1 MAKKNAGN
9 PPVTARDE
17 FSQAT
22 RELLARRAG
31 FRCSICQ
38 APTTGPHSTAQQA
51 VYLGEASHIYSAA
64 PNGPRDDPSLS
75 AEERASPSNGI
86 HLCKIHARHIDVEV
100 STYPPQKLIEMKLA
114 HEQTIRA
121 LLVGPS
127 ADFDPDF
134 LTSHE
139 IQIIHGRGHPK
150 LTDLWVKRHL
160 VRPQVDAAP
169 AKCDAISLL
178 SGESGMQ
185 IISGDQSSGRTS
197 LLKYLATNSLQRKN
211 CVWIDG
217 RRLTET
223 AIRDPVRLLAAG
235 YKALNANVDGWE
247 SFLQS
252 PQSDNLILIDD
263 LHLSPLNLATTR
275 RLLSLL
281 QGLAG
286 LVIVTV
292 NPPFFI
298 EFLAF
303 QSNIEVRSNHW
314 ELLDLSRADC
324 SELVKLWCTFR
335 SESIPDQELDVR
347 VASTQDQLEILF
359 GRKLMPRLPFFIL
372 TALQLID
379 AGSPMDTSVGSFG
392 GVYEAV
398 IHLALCKDAPNQAAI
413 TSERAY
419 LEELAYWCESQ
430 PDSPHR
436 QAFNQWFADRKAI
449 LLKRVEELEMSLSIK
464 GFISR
469 RHQGFRFNYQR
480 YYFLAS
486 FLRDNPNR
494 VGVDE
499 YISKLI
505 ANCWNEDYAN
515 TALFLAYLQPSS
527 RLINA
532 LLAEARR
539 LFQNHSEFEL
549 GSWKIDSTFHPGFF
563 RGLTFT
569 RDPESNRR
577 LLAERLDA
585 ENPVSSA
592 ECESGTSTV
601 LPDVN
606 GDPFLDFLRGFHV
619 IKLIGQLIRNSPIA
633 LDAEQKRDMV
643 CAGFDLS
650 LRLISFMGE
659 ICSPAAVQAHAVNEL
674 RTRVLKKS
682 DRFQLEAQLTGLTYN
697 LTLFLT
703 LT

>member
-1 MAKKNAGN
+1 
-9 PPVTARDE
+9 
-17 FSQAT
+17 
-22 RELLARRAG
+22 
-31 FRCSICQ
+31 
-38 APTTGPHSTAQQA
+38 
-51 VYLGEASHIYSAA
+51 
-64 PNGPRDDPSLS
+64 
-75 AEERASPSNGI
+75 
-86 HLCKIHARHIDVEV
+86 
-100 STYPPQKLIEMKLA
+100 
-114 HEQTIRA
+114 
-121 LLVGPS
+121 
-127 ADFDPDF
+127 
-134 LTSHE
+134 
-139 IQIIHGRGHPK
+139 
-150 LTDLWVKRHL
+150 
-160 VRPQVDAAP
+160 
-169 AKCDAISLL
+169 
-178 SGESGMQ
+178 
-185 IISGDQSSGRTS
+185 
-197 LLKYLATNSLQRKN
+197 
-211 CVWIDG
+211 
-217 RRLTET
+217 
-223 AIRDPVRLLAAG
+223 
-235 YKALNANVDGWE
+235 
-247 SFLQS
+247 
-252 PQSDNLILIDD
+252 
-263 LHLSPLNLATTR
+263 
-275 RLLSLL
+275 
-281 QGLAG
+281 
-286 LVIVTV
+286 
-292 NPPFFI
+292 
-298 EFLAF
+298 
-303 QSNIEVRSNHW
+303 
-314 ELLDLSRADC
+314 
-324 SELVKLWCTFR
+324 
-335 SESIPDQELDVR
+335 
-347 VASTQDQLEILF
+347 
-359 GRKLMPRLPFFIL
+359 MPRLPFFIL

-549 GSWKIDSTFHPGFF
+549 GSWKIDSPFPQGFF

-703 LT
+703 LTPLRHASFYLAHPDLKLIYQDVLRTSSHKRERLSHKVLACGLHFELRSPDIDLLRKVYHELTPPGKDILHLWTWLYLSFNKVPVTKRQAILDSVGMSSSVQLLLPREVS